1 MPLISS
7 SIPNLINGVSQQPAA
22 LRLASQC
29 EQMVNCLA
37 SPVEGLRKRPP
48 AQHIAKLFNGSA
60 GAGRP
65 FTTIVDRDGSIKY
78 LVLIQDNAIK
88 VFGLDGSVKTV
99 STPDGTSYLDI
110 TGEPS
115 STFRAASVADYTF
128 IVNREKTVAM
138 SGTTSPTWGTK
149 SMVFIRSAEYGTTYS
164 ITVNATTVSYETLPA
179 GGKRLTGTSTQTGTT
194 ATIKAVAHGLATGDQ
209 VDMTF
214 SAGKRVAGTYTITVV
229 DADHFTY
236 TAPNSVPALTGTYS
250 QSGTAVSVSINSHG
264 FTTGDQVLMDIT
276 SGTGVDGT
284 YEVTVSN
291 ANNFTYTAGTSLT
304 TSGNCTANAIVNS
317 TVVHEPNYSPST
329 VEIAA
334 ALKAA
339 LATALG
345 GSWTITNGAGQY
357 VVRIAKNDGT
367 DYTLASTDTKTGLAT
382 VAIKGTIDSISDLP
396 VTAEHGFIV
405 EIVGAAATGADDYYV
420 KFVANAGSGFG
431 HGIWQETVAPGIPY
445 LFDATTMPHVLIRN
459 NDGTFTFQKF
469 TWSGRVAGDTLTA
482 PNPSFVGSQIQNI
495 NLFRNRLVLLADENV
510 ITSAADSYDRFWPE
524 SAQTIVDSDPIDLS
538 AGSRKVNFLMASVAF
553 SNVLLLFS
561 RHGQFR
567 LDSGSSLGQT
577 LTPKTAS
584 VTQVT
589 AFEMGDVVDPVIVGR
604 TMYFAIP
611 RGEYNGLREFFLPDA
626 SGPVPSSEEVTS
638 SVPRFLP
645 GNLCNLV
652 ATAAEEAV
660 YLVSKDQ
667 PTRVYGYKFLFEGDK
682 KLQSAWGYWE
692 TNGGKSI
699 IGIDMVDSDLYL
711 VVQYS
716 NGVYLERVVTQPE
729 SVDTGSTVELLLDR
743 KATEASCTVALT
755 TPSGLDTQSTI
766 TLPYPIDTAN
776 AQMAVVG
783 RVYAGN
789 SLMHGQSVQ
798 IISSTA
804 AGGAGGMGT
813 LTVRGDLTAAKF
825 YVGETYNMLYEFS
838 AQFLK
843 EQPPGGGMAVIAGPK
858 LQLRTWTVVFD
869 KSSAFN
875 LQITPRGRD
884 TQTYPYTGFEIGDQE
899 VALGELALRTSK
911 FRVPVMA
918 QNIEAKIEVTSSSP
932 LPCRLQSAE
941 WEGWYHTRSARL

>member
-29 EQMVNCLA
+29 EQMVNCMA

-65 FTTIVDRDGSIKY
+65 FTTIVDRDGTIKY

-88 VFGLDGSVKTV
+88 VFGLDGSTKTV
-99 STPDGTSYLDI
+99 TTPDGTSYLDI

-115 STFRAASVADYTF
+115 STFRVASVADYTF

-149 SMVFIRSAEYGTTYS
+149 SMVFIRSAEYATTYS
-164 ITVNATTVSYETLPA
+164 ITVNATTVSYTTLPA
-179 GGKRLTGTSTQTGTT
+179 GGLRISASYSRSSNTVTVT
-194 ATIKAVAHGLATGDQ
+194 ATAHGLVTGDQ
-209 VDMTF
+209 VDMSFT
-214 SAGKRVAGTYTITVV
+214 SGAGTAGTYTITVTGV
-229 DADHFTY
+229 NTFTY
-236 TAPNSVPALTGTYS
+236 
-250 QSGTAVSVSINSHG
+250 
-264 FTTGDQVLMDIT
+264 
-276 SGTGVDGT
+276 VDPVG
-284 YEVTVSN
+284 
-291 ANNFTYTAGTSLT
+291 GT
-304 TSGNCTANAIVNS
+304 TSGNC

-367 DYTLASTDTKTGLAT
+367 DYTLSSTDTKTGLAT
-382 VAIKGTIDSISDLP
+382 VAVKGPIDSISDLP

-405 EIVGAAATGADDYYV
+405 EITGAAATGADDYYV

-431 HGIWQETVAPGIPY
+431 HGVWQETVAPGIPY

-469 TWSGRVAGDTLTA
+469 TWAGRVAGDATTV
-482 PNPSFVGSQIQNI
+482 PNPSFVGSTIQNV
-495 NLFRNRLVLLADENV
+495 NLFRNRLVLLADENI

-524 SAQTIVDSDPIDLS
+524 SAQTVVDSDPIDLS
-538 AGSRKVNFLMASVAF
+538 AGSRKVNFLMASVGFA
-553 SNVLLLFS
+553 NVLLIFS

-567 LDSGSSLGQT
+567 LDSGSSTGQS
-577 LTPKTAS
+577 LTPKTAAI
-584 VTQVT
+584 TQVT

-604 TMYFAIP
+604 TMYFAVP
-611 RGEYNGLREFFLPDA
+611 KGEYSGLREFFLPDA

-645 GNLCNLV
+645 GNLCSLV

-660 YLVSKDQ
+660 YAISKDQ
-667 PTRVYGYKFLFEGDK
+667 PTRLYGYKFLFEGDK

-699 IGIDMVDSDLYL
+699 IGVDLVDSDLYL

-729 SVDTGSTVELLLDR
+729 SMDAGTQVELLLDR
-743 KATEASCTVALT
+743 KAAESSCTVALT

-776 AQMAVVG
+776 AHMAVVG
-783 RVYAGN
+783 RLFAGN
-789 SLMHGQSVQ
+789 TLAHGQTVQ

-825 YVGETYNMLYEFS
+825 YVGETYDMLYEFS
-838 AQFLK
+838 TQFLK

-869 KSSAFN
+869 KTSSFS
-875 LQITPRGRD
+875 LQVTPRGRD
-884 TQTYPYTGFEIGDQE
+884 TMTYPYTGFEIGDQE

-918 QNIEAKIEVTSSSP
+918 QNIEAKIEITSSSP
-932 LPCRLQSAE
+932 LPCRIQSAE